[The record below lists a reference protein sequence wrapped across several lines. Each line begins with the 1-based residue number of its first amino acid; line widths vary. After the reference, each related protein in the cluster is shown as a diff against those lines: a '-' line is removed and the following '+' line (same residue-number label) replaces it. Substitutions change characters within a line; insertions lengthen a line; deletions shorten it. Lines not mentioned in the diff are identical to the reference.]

1 MPRGS
6 LPLSTEL
13 PLQSRAYL
21 LLVVTTL
28 FWGSNA
34 IAGKLAVG
42 HISPLLLTSTRW
54 GLAFL
59 AAVALGHRRFIRDW
73 PTVRRHLPL
82 LFAYGAI
89 GFACFNASFY
99 TAAKYTTALN
109 IVIIQAGMP
118 LVIFCINFLLFS
130 IRVTAG
136 QAAGFALTLAGV
148 GLTVS
153 NGSLEAFVRLHF
165 NRGDALM
172 LLAVLFYSSYT
183 AALRWK
189 PAMHWLSFMTAVSAA
204 AFATSLPFTLWEA
217 SAGQLILPDPRGAAI
232 GVFTAIG
239 PGLIAQATFIAGTEL
254 IGSNRAGLFINLV
267 PIFGSLMSVALLGE
281 AFHLHQA
288 AALVMVMGGIALA
301 ERRKPAA
308 KP

>member
-1 MPRGS
+1 M
-6 LPLSTEL
+6 
-13 PLQSRAYL
+13 QSRAYL

-42 HISPLLLTSTRW
+42 HISPMLLTSARW
-54 GLAFL
+54 ALAFL
-59 AAVALGHRRFIRDW
+59 AALALGRRRLVRDW
-73 PTVRRHLPL
+73 PALRSHMAL
-82 LFAYGAI
+82 LFACGAI

-118 LVIFCINFLLFS
+118 LAIFCINFLAFR
-130 IRVTAG
+130 IKVTAG
-136 QAAGFALTLAGV
+136 QAAGFAVTLAGV
-148 GLTVS
+148 MLTIS
-153 NGSLEAFVRLHF
+153 NGSLQAFLSLHF

-172 LLAVLFYSSYT
+172 LLAVLFYSSY
-183 AALRWK
+183 AVALRWK
-189 PAMHWLSFMTAVSAA
+189 PAIHWLSLVAALSAA
-204 AFATSLPFTLWEA
+204 AFVTSLPFTLWEA
-217 SAGQLILPDPRGAAI
+217 ASGHIILPDTRGAAI
-232 GVFTAIG
+232 AVFAAIG
-239 PGLIAQATFIAGTEL
+239 PGLIAQATFIAGTGL

-267 PIFGSLMSVALLGE
+267 PIFGSLMSIALLGE
-281 AFHLHQA
+281 AFHLYQA

-308 KP
+308 GW

>member
-1 MPRGS
+1 M
-6 LPLSTEL
+6 
-13 PLQSRAYL
+13 QSRAYL
-21 LLVVTTL
+21 FLVVTTL

-42 HISPLLLTSTRW
+42 HISPFLLTSTRW

-59 AAVALGHRRFIRDW
+59 AAVVLGHRHFVRDW
-73 PTVRRHLPL
+73 PVVRRHLPL

-99 TAAKYTTALN
+99 TAEKYTTALN

-118 LVIFCINFLLFS
+118 LVIFCVNFLLFG
-130 IRVTAG
+130 IRVTPG
-136 QAAGFALTLAGV
+136 QASGFALTLAGV
-148 GLTVS
+148 MLTVS
-153 NGSLEAFVRLHF
+153 NGSLDTFLGLHF

-172 LLAVLFYSSYT
+172 LLAILFYGSYT
-183 AALRWK
+183 ATLRWK
-189 PAMHWLSFMTAVSAA
+189 PAMHWLSFMTALSAA

-217 SAGQLILPDPRGAAI
+217 ASGHIIPPDTRGAAI
-232 GVFTAIG
+232 GLFTALG
-239 PGLIAQATFIAGTEL
+239 PGLVAQATFIAGTEL

-281 AFHLHQA
+281 AFHLYQA

-301 ERRKPAA
+301 ERRKRPA
-308 KP
+308 KR